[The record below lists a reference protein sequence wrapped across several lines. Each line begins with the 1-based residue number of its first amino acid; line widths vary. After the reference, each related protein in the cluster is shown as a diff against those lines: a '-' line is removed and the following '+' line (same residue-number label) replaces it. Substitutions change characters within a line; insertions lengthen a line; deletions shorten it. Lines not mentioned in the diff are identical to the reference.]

1 MAFAIE
7 AESADAF
14 NKYLINVVVVT
25 ASVAWLF
32 LLFIRSVDKKVYRYW
47 KPFSVAM
54 TLQLFF
60 VTLRN
65 LSTMML
71 SSGFAIPCKWVAVIG
86 GVIYQFFA
94 ISAECAMLIRC
105 RSFTRYP
112 KMVTYLTIPTWIIR
126 LGLCI
131 WLVTT
136 IEAENNVAGFTCH
149 VMMDFDLS
157 AIMQY
162 IKIATEVIILVFF
175 LERVIALH
183 RGSAGISDSHHN
195 HWRRLA
201 LINAG
206 ITFLVILFE
215 VLVGQITVYLKDY
228 LFLTYSMVN
237 LIQATLVVFIVE
249 DTKSVFKKRA
259 ASSNNASKQQG
270 NNSGSH
276 HSQRDFENSTVS
288 YADGVAAA
296 KASRHHESITLS
308 SPHIQQQQQQQHANG
323 GQPWSLTM
331 RTPAV
336 MPETIPVQ
344 YSPQE
349 RPSSNFYDF
358 GHVDQKNSHG
368 HNRLWDVDAESQDT
382 IDGSQRWRHNRP
394 EDEIPMTLAK
404 SREDAQNQRH

>member
-1 MAFAIE
+1 
-7 AESADAF
+7 
-14 NKYLINVVVVT
+14 
-25 ASVAWLF
+25 
-32 LLFIRSVDKKVYRYW
+32 
-47 KPFSVAM
+47 
-54 TLQLFF
+54 
-60 VTLRN
+60 
-65 LSTMML
+65 
-71 SSGFAIPCKWVAVIG
+71 
-86 GVIYQFFA
+86 
-94 ISAECAMLIRC
+94 
-105 RSFTRYP
+105 
-112 KMVTYLTIPTWIIR
+112 
-126 LGLCI
+126 
-131 WLVTT
+131 
-136 IEAENNVAGFTCH
+136 
-149 VMMDFDLS
+149 
-157 AIMQY
+157 
-162 IKIATEVIILVFF
+162 
-175 LERVIALH
+175 
-183 RGSAGISDSHHN
+183 
-195 HWRRLA
+195 
-201 LINAG
+201 
-206 ITFLVILFE
+206 
-215 VLVGQITVYLKDY
+215 
-228 LFLTYSMVN
+228 MVN

-270 NNSGSH
+270 NNSSS
-276 HSQRDFENSTVS
+276 HSQREYENSTVS

-296 KASRHHESITLS
+296 KASRQHESVNLS
-308 SPHIQQQQQQQHANG
+308 SHHGQQQQQQQIHANG